1 MDINETV
8 VSMWQVGRYA
18 SSAPRQESEEQV
30 SVVQKQ
36 LIDQQEKKSREEK
49 RHKRQ
54 LKEVEAKKNK
64 ENALKATVEE
74 SKR

>member
-1 MDINETV
+1 M
-8 VSMWQVGRYA
+8 
-18 SSAPRQESEEQV
+18 SSAPHQESEEQKV

-64 ENALKATVEE
+64 ENALKASVEE